1 MTEESKEV
9 DPTIDAEVIEET
21 LVRAEQTNEGLS
33 NEDGDEEDVPEGET
47 EEAVAAGSSA
57 KKKKSKK
64 AKIKKALGM
73 VKQEDGAPSGSSS
86 SANPASKLTTEMVE
100 QLLEMNPSLKG
111 EVAGMDK
118 EKAAEA
124 LKKLDVADL
133 LTGMSVSGK
142 NQKDMASYKFWQT
155 QPVPRFDEPQQV
167 KEGPIK
173 IIDPEQV
180 PKEPQPLLEGFEWVT
195 MNLMDDKELEEVW
208 ELLNGHYVEDDEAM
222 FRFNYSISFLNWAL
236 KAPGWRKEW
245 HVGVRATKSRK
256 LVAFISG
263 VPIALRIRSTILKST
278 EVNFL
283 CIHKKLRSK
292 RLAPVLIQEIT
303 RRCYAL
309 GIFQAI
315 YTGGIVLPKP
325 VSSCRYFHRSLDWLK
340 LYEVGFSPL
349 PKNSTK
355 SRQIAKFK
363 LPESTKTKGL
373 RVMEQKDVANV
384 QDLLHRFLKRF
395 DMAPEFDAEEVQHW
409 MVHDEK
415 NTAEQVIWT
424 YVVEDPTSHKITDFF
439 SFYCLESSVIK
450 NPKHDNVRAAYMFY
464 YATEAAFTENE
475 KGLKERLND
484 LMNDILILAKKFNFD
499 VFNALTLLDNPLF
512 LKEQLFGPGDGQLHY
527 YVYNYRT
534 QPIAGGVDSKN
545 EVDENRRGGVGVPD
559 YGLDGQVPSQGMNKL
574 PKKVSPRNHC
584 APTNRYR
591 SISLVAHHHPR
602 LQYFPLERRWQAR
615 RSQSGVAAAVLE
627 QAAEPENLAQETI
640 IDNLAPQEAA
650 RLSRVRNIGIA
661 AHIDSG
667 KTTATERVLYYT
679 GRIKSI
685 HEVRGKDAV
694 GAKMDSMDL
703 EREKGI
709 TIQSAATFCDW
720 LKTEDGKEEKYHI
733 NLIDTPGHIDFTI
746 EVERALRVL
755 DGAVMILCAVS
766 GVQSQTITVDRQM
779 RRYNVPRVSFVN
791 KMDRMGAN
799 PFKAIDQINHKLKI
813 HAAAMQVPIGM
824 EDEFKGV
831 VDLIRM
837 KAIYNE
843 GLKGEIIRETDEIP
857 KDVEQVAVERRKKLI
872 ETLADVDDEI
882 AEVFLDER
890 TPTAEQIRAA
900 VRRATISLKFTPVF
914 MGSAL
919 ADKSV
924 QPMLDGVCDYLPNPS
939 EVENLALDRRR
950 EEAPVKLVSYNSLP
964 FVGLAFKL
972 EESNFGQLT
981 YIRVYQGSLRKG
993 LNVYNARTNKKVK
1006 VPRIVRMH
1014 SNEMEEVSEIGA
1026 GEICAVFG
1034 IDCAS
1039 GDTFTDGTLGYT
1051 MTSMFV
1057 PEPVISLSIKPKD
1070 NKDLQNFSKAMSRFQ
1085 REDPTFRVHV
1095 DTESNETII
1104 SGMGE
1109 LHLDIYVERM
1119 RREYRVACD
1128 TGQPQVA
1135 YRETLTQ
1142 RIPFDH
1148 TLKKQ
1153 TGGAGDYARVMG
1165 WMEPTGALEA
1175 NQFIEE
1181 VKGGTISEKF
1191 LFACDK
1197 GFQASCEKG
1206 PLIGHRVLGA
1216 KMVINDGAT
1225 HMTDS
1230 SEMAFKNATQ
1240 QAFRKA
1246 FAMGKPQI
1254 LEPLMKTT
1262 ITSPNEFQG
1271 NIVGLLNKRNAVIS
1285 DTDIGPE
1292 DFTLYADCSLNSMF
1306 GFSTQLR
1313 AATQGK
1319 GEFSMEFSHYN
1330 PAPMQLQ
1337 KELISKHEK
1346 YLADKGKKGG

>member
-1 MTEESKEV
+1 MSTLFSRMQRMATKQYATDLQKYTRAAIVAFMRLVKMRVLTDWDRMMNKFLSLVENDRSLLIGSNSYQEMYMHLALSGAWTISILSEGPRRSQQAQSLSLRPRTNEKGVLAEADPPPVVYIAMAVPRKKLKVFTESKADVIGTPGLHISVKQQLVGHQISPDNIARFTSHFGLQLIIFETPLENVGLYRNAPYLRTEQSGTTHQRSPQALRADRYAELIASSTFDAQHSLKRLQIRKTFTKGSGESNALASGATVTAIPVNSFTVDLKNLKTRIARKSSWVEV
-9 DPTIDAEVIEET
+9 EAALYIAPQEDAFDNWTRVCFGATGPTHAEYLPRLSLDIQPRIPFTKTGSEWLNMFMGGMASSRDAEIDRENLVTNAKRDLKQSLGNMFLGFAGLHFRSEGRPVRTFQLCRDESCHT
-21 LVRAEQTNEGLS
+21 LIFVSDMRHDLDLGSVVLDAWVLPLTIPRVHQLS
-33 NEDGDEEDVPEGET
+33 NALAGLMETKPLGIKASDSESLLWKRLLPALAERCRIWNHTAQCEYRQKGKIPLST
-47 EEAVAAGSSA
+47 EEARNPLCSCGEGNVPSDFGKSIKEWKPFAKTQSVTRSRFISFAALNRPNPAQLPLDRRWRASRAQSSA
-57 KKKKSKK
+57 
-64 AKIKKALGM
+64 
-73 VKQEDGAPSGSSS
+73 
-86 SANPASKLTTEMVE
+86 
-100 QLLEMNPSLKG
+100 
-111 EVAGMDK
+111 
-118 EKAAEA
+118 
-124 LKKLDVADL
+124 
-133 LTGMSVSGK
+133 
-142 NQKDMASYKFWQT
+142 
-155 QPVPRFDEPQQV
+155 
-167 KEGPIK
+167 
-173 IIDPEQV
+173 
-180 PKEPQPLLEGFEWVT
+180 
-195 MNLMDDKELEEVW
+195 
-208 ELLNGHYVEDDEAM
+208 
-222 FRFNYSISFLNWAL
+222 
-236 KAPGWRKEW
+236 
-245 HVGVRATKSRK
+245 
-256 LVAFISG
+256 
-263 VPIALRIRSTILKST
+263 
-278 EVNFL
+278 
-283 CIHKKLRSK
+283 
-292 RLAPVLIQEIT
+292 
-303 RRCYAL
+303 
-309 GIFQAI
+309 
-315 YTGGIVLPKP
+315 
-325 VSSCRYFHRSLDWLK
+325 
-340 LYEVGFSPL
+340 
-349 PKNSTK
+349 
-355 SRQIAKFK
+355 
-363 LPESTKTKGL
+363 
-373 RVMEQKDVANV
+373 
-384 QDLLHRFLKRF
+384 
-395 DMAPEFDAEEVQHW
+395 
-409 MVHDEK
+409 
-415 NTAEQVIWT
+415 
-424 YVVEDPTSHKITDFF
+424 
-439 SFYCLESSVIK
+439 
-450 NPKHDNVRAAYMFY
+450 
-464 YATEAAFTENE
+464 
-475 KGLKERLND
+475 
-484 LMNDILILAKKFNFD
+484 
-499 VFNALTLLDNPLF
+499 
-512 LKEQLFGPGDGQLHY
+512 
-527 YVYNYRT
+527 
-534 QPIAGGVDSKN
+534 
-545 EVDENRRGGVGVPD
+545 
-559 YGLDGQVPSQGMNKL
+559 
-574 PKKVSPRNHC
+574 
-584 APTNRYR
+584 
-591 SISLVAHHHPR
+591 
-602 LQYFPLERRWQAR
+602 
-615 RSQSGVAAAVLE
+615 AAAVLE

-720 LKTEDGKEEKYHI
+720 IKTENGKEEKYHI

-779 RRYNVPRVSFVN
+779 RRYNVPRLSFVN

-831 VDLIRM
+831 VDLVRM

-843 GLKGEIIRETDEIP
+843 GVKGETVRESDEIP
-857 KDVEQVAVERRKKLI
+857 KDVQQLAVEKRKKLI

-882 AEVFLDER
+882 AEVFLDEKE
-890 TPTAEQIRAA
+890 PTQEQIKAA

-919 ADKSV
+919 ADTSV
-924 QPMLDGVCDYLPNPS
+924 QPMLDGICDYLPNPS
-939 EVENLALDRRR
+939 EVENLALDRKRD
-950 EEAPVKLVSYNSLP
+950 EAPVKLVSYNSLP

-993 LNVYNARTNKKVK
+993 LNVYNSRTNKKVK

-1014 SNEMEEVSEIGA
+1014 SNEMEEVQEIGA

-1039 GDTFTDGTLGYT
+1039 GDTFTDGTLGYS

-1057 PEPVISLSIKPKD
+1057 PEAVISLSIKPKD

-1095 DTESNETII
+1095 DSESNETII

-1119 RREYRVACD
+1119 RREYRVACE

-1175 NQFIEE
+1175 NEFREE

-1216 KMVINDGAT
+1216 RMVINDGAT

-1246 FAMGKPQI
+1246 FSQAKPQV

-1285 DTDIGPE
+1285 DTEIGSE
-1292 DFTLYADCSLNSMF
+1292 DFTLYADCSLNAMF
-1306 GFSTQLR
+1306 GFSTVLR

-1330 PAPMQLQ
+1330 PAPGQLQ
-1337 KELISKHEK
+1337 KELVAKHEK
-1346 YLADKGKKGG
+1346 YLAEKNKR